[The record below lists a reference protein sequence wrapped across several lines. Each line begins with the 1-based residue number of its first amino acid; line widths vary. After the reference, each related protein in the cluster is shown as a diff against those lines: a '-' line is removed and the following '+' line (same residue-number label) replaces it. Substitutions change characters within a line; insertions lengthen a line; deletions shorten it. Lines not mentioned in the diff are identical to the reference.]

1 MVKLFSSLS
10 RRSRRWVYPFLSLAM
25 AVLLVVGQPVV
36 AQAISWGD
44 LILRGIQVIQLS
56 SMSDRQ
62 EVEIGKQINQEL
74 IGKGKFKLYRD
85 PRITQYV
92 DSIGQRLA
100 VQSRRPN
107 LPYTFQVVDDSK
119 VNAFAT
125 MGGFVYVNTGLLKL
139 AENEAELASVM
150 GHEIA
155 HVAAKHSL
163 KQAKEMAIASGLAG
177 AAGVNRNLLINIGVE
192 LVLRR
197 PHSRQ
202 AEYEADQLGLQNLQ
216 QAGYA
221 PSAMVSFMKKLMG
234 TSPIPTFLSTHPAT
248 EDRVTRLQQAI
259 DPAQLNAGEGLDTVS
274 YRERVRPLS

>member
-10 RRSRRWVYPFLSLAM
+10 RRSRRWVYPFLSLVMVA
-25 AVLLVVGQPVV
+25 LLVVSQPVV

-74 IGKGKFKLYRD
+74 VSKGRVKLYRD
-85 PRITQYV
+85 PRISQYV
-92 DSIGQRLA
+92 ETIGQRLA
-100 VQSRRPN
+100 AQSRRPN
-107 LPYTFQVVDDSK
+107 VPYTFQVVDDSG

-125 MGGFVYVNTGLLKL
+125 MGGFIYVNTGLLKL
-139 AENEAELASVM
+139 ADNEAELASVM

-192 LVLRR
+192 LALRR

-202 AEYEADQLGLQNLQ
+202 AEYEADQLGLENLR

-234 TSPIPTFLSTHPAT
+234 TSPLPTFLSTHPAT
-248 EDRVTRLQQAI
+248 GDRVTRLQQAI
-259 DPAQLNAGEGLDTVS
+259 APNQLEAGDGLDTVS
-274 YRERVRPLS
+274 YRERVRSLT

>member
-10 RRSRRWVYPFLSLAM
+10 RRSRRWVYPFLSLVMVA
-25 AVLLVVGQPVV
+25 LLVVGQPVV

-74 IGKGKFKLYRD
+74 VSKGRVKLYRD
-85 PRITQYV
+85 PRISQYV
-92 DSIGQRLA
+92 ETIGQRLA
-100 VQSRRPN
+100 AQSRRPN
-107 LPYTFQVVDDSK
+107 VPYTFQVVDDSG

-125 MGGFVYVNTGLLKL
+125 MGGFIYVNTGLLKL
-139 AENEAELASVM
+139 ADNEAELASVM

-192 LVLRR
+192 LALRR

-202 AEYEADQLGLQNLQ
+202 AEYEADQLGLENLR

-234 TSPIPTFLSTHPAT
+234 TSPLPTFLSTHPAT
-248 EDRVTRLQQAI
+248 GDRVTRLQQAI
-259 DPAQLNAGEGLDTVS
+259 APNQLEAGDGLDTVS
-274 YRERVRPLS
+274 YRERVRSLT